1 MGYGQPDQ
9 TDLQMMGLALGQA
22 RDSLES
28 GGVPGKLGFTGVG
41 RRPIEP
47 PSAEGTGTGV
57 VWRLVR

>member
-1 MGYGQPDQ
+1 VPDE
-9 TDLQMMGLALGQA
+9 LNVA
-22 RDSLES
+22 S